1 MDNAQYVGIAPPGN
15 AGAPGNGATDVEYVM
30 CFSERRH
37 FWFRTKE
44 ISVGSGIKEVEEVN
58 QLLI

>member
-1 MDNAQYVGIAPPGN
+1 VGIAPPGN

-30 CFSERRH
+30 CFSERPH